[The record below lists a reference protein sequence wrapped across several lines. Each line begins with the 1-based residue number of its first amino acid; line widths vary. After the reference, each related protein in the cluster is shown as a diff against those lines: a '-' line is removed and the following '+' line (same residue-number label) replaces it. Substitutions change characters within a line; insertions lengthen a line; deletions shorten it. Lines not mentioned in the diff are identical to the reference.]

1 MSGFTY
7 DSYDLD
13 FSEDGDLKLTNDNDL
28 KGTFENSSLAIIQ
41 SIKRRVSVLSG
52 SWRSYPKIGT
62 NIDPFSLSNTE
73 EDSELW
79 NDAVIVALTE
89 DGLIDQGDLEVE
101 TFPVTYNTWMTVIT
115 LNMQPTDEN
124 ENTGQVRIFSVISKS
139 NQARFYY

>member
-28 KGTFENSSLAIIQ
+28 KGSFENSSLAIIQ

-79 NDAVIVALTE
+79 NDAIIVALTE

>member
-28 KGTFENSSLAIIQ
+28 KGSFENSSLAIIQ